1 MSVKNRTVSVDAFDN
16 KIKEIIEEVQKQYG
30 KKEQRIIL
38 SVINRIREE
47 LLFNGSLECNER
59 KELNMSVIKKL
70 NVEEENGI
78 AQYMEAEIKIGSLES
93 VYSAKVVDG
102 EVEVSINGNY
112 IDSYPISYQEELRV
126 NDLYEAIAIE
136 INETLDSM
144 PINVD
149 HVPETY
155 SQYRNECMDAI
166 FENSKKL
173 NKAGKTEY
181 GD

>member
-16 KIKEIIEEVQKQYG
+16 KIKEIIKEVQEQYG

-38 SVINRIREE
+38 PVINRIREE

-59 KELNMSVIKKL
+59 KELNMSTIK
-70 NVEEENGI
+70 NFTVEEENGV
-78 AQYMEAEIKIGSLES
+78 AQYAEAEVKIGSLEG

-102 EVEVSINGNY
+102 QIEVYINDQY
-112 IDSYPISYQEELRV
+112 ISSATIAYDEALRA

-136 INETLDSM
+136 INETIDSM
-144 PINVD
+144 PVHTD

-155 SQYRNECMDAI
+155 AQYRNECMDAI